1 MKMYTCIKSFKT
13 AFFGDKTTERIEIKE
28 NTDWF
33 LAGKES
39 DNRVVLC
46 NNEIELV
53 IGKKILKEYFKQ
65 WG

>member
-33 LAGKES
+33 FGRKRIRQQS
-39 DNRVVLC
+39 
-46 NNEIELV
+46 
-53 IGKKILKEYFKQ
+53 GFM
-65 WG
+65 